1 MINRAL
7 TTCGT
12 LLLLAPALAAA
23 QAEHGE
29 SSNNLF
35 AGDIGN
41 AFWTVLI
48 FLILL
53 FVLGKFAWGP
63 ILNGLQT
70 RENFIREALEKAKRD
85 REESEARLREY
96 EARLAAA
103 RAEASAIVDE
113 GRRDADAVK
122 RKIEEAARHEADKMI
137 ERAKRE
143 IQIATDTATKELYGL
158 AARLAT
164 DMAARVIGREVN
176 PQDHE
181 RLIAQSIEELAAAPP
196 REQREQREPR
206 H

>member
-12 LLLLAPALAAA
+12 LLLMAPVMAAA
-23 QAEHGE
+23 AEAEHGE
-29 SSNNLF
+29 SSSNLF
-35 AGDIGN
+35 AGDLGN
-41 AFWTVLI
+41 FVWTVVI

-53 FVLGKFAWGP
+53 FVLGKYAWGP

-85 REESEARLREY
+85 REESEARLREL

-103 RAEASAIVDE
+103 RSEASAIVDE
-113 GRRDADAVK
+113 GRRDAEAVK
-122 RKIEEAARHEADKMI
+122 RRIEEDAKRESDKMI
-137 ERAKRE
+137 ERARRE

-181 RLIAQSIEELAAAPP
+181 RLIAQSIEELAAAPL
-196 REQREQREPR
+196 RDQHERR